1 MSARSAVATRPS
13 RPWLTFLVGGAVGLA
28 ILLLTQVLSESR
40 LVLGPWALNG
50 NGALAVPFIG
60 FPLAIYTGWISL
72 ADRSSGRELTIQLA
86 AFSAGL
92 VLGSFP
98 FGLFF
103 AVPMLLVTTAV
114 YVAWMRGSSARRD
127 DRVLWIAFAASV
139 AIGALPILGLFGVGL
154 LPASLIL
161 LARDK
166 PTGTRVG
173 LGALL
178 VLATILI
185 VFVLPVLFP
194 AAPAAQVRWI
204 SS

>member
-1 MSARSAVATRPS
+1 MSAPSVAAVRPS
-13 RPWLTFLVGGAVGLA
+13 RPWLTFLGGGAVGVA

-40 LVLGPWALNG
+40 IVFGPWALNG

-60 FPLAIYTGWISL
+60 FPLAIYAGWVL
-72 ADRSSGRELTIQLA
+72 LGDRFTGRELALQVA

-103 AVPMLLVTTAV
+103 AIPMLLVTAAV
-114 YVAWMRGSSARRD
+114 YVTWMRGSSVRRND
-127 DRVLWIAFAASV
+127 GVLWIAFAASV
-139 AIGALPILGLFGVGL
+139 AIGALPFVGLFGVGL

-161 LARDK
+161 LARNK
-166 PTGTRVG
+166 PTGMRAG
-173 LGALL
+173 LAALL
-178 VLATILI
+178 VLATVLI

-194 AAPAAQVRWI
+194 AAPAV
-204 SS
+204 